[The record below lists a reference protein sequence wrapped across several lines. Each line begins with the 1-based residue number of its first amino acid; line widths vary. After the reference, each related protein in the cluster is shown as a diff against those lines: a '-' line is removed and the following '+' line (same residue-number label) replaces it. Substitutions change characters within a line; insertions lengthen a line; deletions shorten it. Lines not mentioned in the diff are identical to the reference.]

1 MSARLARRECLRGP
15 TKQKAVPGSGRK
27 TPSSFSRPP
36 PRPGP
41 APRSFCRC
49 GEISAQ
55 DSGWDCRER
64 PWAFPGLSPPQ
75 SDRGEGRDTWLK
87 TSLKTTPWSPQ
98 LRGLPLILV
107 TESWAPWSSARGDA
121 KEGRNE
127 HPRITEFSPPRPGLQ
142 ERLPKTLACLD
153 RVRPRGCGGWA
164 LGVGRGGVQ
173 GWPRSDRAAE
183 TAPRRNH
190 SQSCPPGREE

>member
-1 MSARLARRECLRGP
+1 MVRPSRKPFLALGGRPPAPSAALRPAPGP
-15 TKQKAVPGSGRK
+15 PLGPFVAVGK
-27 TPSSFSRPP
+27 SRP
-36 PRPGP
+36 RIRGGTAGSDPGRFQVCP
-41 APRSFCRC
+41 
-49 GEISAQ
+49 
-55 DSGWDCRER
+55 
-64 PWAFPGLSPPQ
+64 PPQ